1 MKQAIRSFI
10 AVTSLLLVSVV
21 RADLAEMPSGSYVLD
36 KTHGYITFSYN
47 HLGFSTPQ
55 VGFRSFDVAM
65 ELDSANIENSEV
77 TVMIDATSL
86 DSRVEVFNGH
96 LNGENFFDTANYPE
110 ITFVSTGIKS
120 TGENTFD
127 LTGDLTLK
135 GTTLP
140 VTLHATLQKAD
151 LHPMRKV
158 PTIGVTAHTAV
169 SRTAFGMERGVP
181 AISDEVEIFISV
193 EMPQKTEE

>member
-1 MKQAIRSFI
+1 MKQVIRSFI
-10 AVTSLLLVSVV
+10 AVTSLLLLSVV
-21 RADLAEMPSGSYVLD
+21 RADLAEMPSGSYELD

-55 VGFRSFDVAM
+55 VGFRSFDVAL

-120 TGENTFD
+120 TGDNTFD
-127 LTGDLTLK
+127 LMGDLTLK

-158 PTIGVTAHTAV
+158 PTIGVTAHTTV

>member
-1 MKQAIRSFI
+1 MINQAAADAQRRRP
-10 AVTSLLLVSVV
+10 VTN
-21 RADLAEMPSGSYVLD
+21 E
-36 KTHGYITFSYN
+36 
-47 HLGFSTPQ
+47 
-55 VGFRSFDVAM
+55 
-65 ELDSANIENSEV
+65 
-77 TVMIDATSL
+77 L

-120 TGENTFD
+120 TGDNTFD
-127 LTGDLTLK
+127 LMGDLTLK

-158 PTIGVTAHTAV
+158 PTIGVTAHTTV

>member
-1 MKQAIRSFI
+1 MKQVIRSFI
-10 AVTSLLLVSVV
+10 AVTSLLLLSVV
-21 RADLAEMPSGSYVLD
+21 RADLAEMPSGTYVLD

-55 VGFRSFDVAM
+55 VGFRSFDVAL

-120 TGENTFD
+120 TGENTFE

-158 PTIGVTAHTAV
+158 PTIGVTAHTTV

>member
-158 PTIGVTAHTAV
+158 PTIGVTAHTTV

>member
-1 MKQAIRSFI
+1 MIQAIGSFI
-10 AVTSLLLVSVV
+10 AVTSLLLVSAVK
-21 RADLAEMPSGSYVLD
+21 ADLAEMPSGSYVLD

-55 VGFRSFDVAM
+55 VGFRSFDVAL

-110 ITFVSTGIKS
+110 ITFMSTGIAS

-158 PTIGVTAHTAV
+158 PTIGVTAHTTV

-181 AISDEVEIFISV
+181 AISDEVEIFTSV

>member
-1 MKQAIRSFI
+1 MKQSIRSLI
-10 AVTSLLLVSVV
+10 AVTSLLLTSVV
-21 RADLAEMPSGSYVLD
+21 RADLAEMPSGSYELD

-55 VGFRSFDVAM
+55 VGFRSFDVAL
-65 ELDSANIENSEV
+65 ELDSANVENSEV

-120 TGENTFD
+120 TGDNTFD
-127 LTGDLTLK
+127 LMGDLTLK

-158 PTIGVTAHTAV
+158 PTIGVTAHTTV

-193 EMPQKTEE
+193 EMPQKNEE

>member
-1 MKQAIRSFI
+1 MKQAIRSIF

-21 RADLAEMPSGSYVLD
+21 KADIAEMPSGTYALD

-55 VGFRSFDVAM
+55 VGFRSFDVAL

-77 TVMIDATSL
+77 TVTIDATSL

-110 ITFVSTGIKS
+110 ITFVSTGLES

-158 PTIGVTAHTAV
+158 PTIGVTAHTTV
-169 SRTAFGMERGVP
+169 SRTAFGMARGVP

>member
-1 MKQAIRSFI
+1 MKQSIRSLI
-10 AVTSLLLVSVV
+10 AVTSLLLTSVV
-21 RADLAEMPSGSYVLD
+21 RADLAEMPSGSYELD

-55 VGFRSFDVAM
+55 VGFRSFDVAL
-65 ELDSANIENSEV
+65 ELDSANVENSEV

-120 TGENTFD
+120 TGDNTFD
-127 LTGDLTLK
+127 LMGDLTLK

-158 PTIGVTAHTAV
+158 PTIGVTAHTTV

>member
-21 RADLAEMPSGSYVLD
+21 RADLAEMPSGSYELD

-55 VGFRSFDVAM
+55 VGFRSFDVAL

-158 PTIGVTAHTAV
+158 PTIGVTAHTTV

>member
-1 MKQAIRSFI
+1 MKKTISSLF
-10 AVTSLLLVSVV
+10 AVSSLLLASVV
-21 RADLAEMPSGSYVLD
+21 HADLDGMPSGTYALD

-55 VGFRSFDVAM
+55 VGFRSFDVTL
-65 ELDSANIENSEV
+65 ELDSANIEDSEV
-77 TVMIDATSL
+77 VVTIDAMSL
-86 DSRVEVFNGH
+86 DSRVEEFNGH
-96 LNGENFFDTANYPE
+96 LNGENFFDTTNFPE
-110 ITFVSTGIKS
+110 ISFVSTGIES
-120 TGENTFD
+120 TGDNTFD

-158 PTIGVTAHTAV
+158 PTIGVTAHTEV
-169 SRTAFGMERGVP
+169 SRTAFGMARGVP

-193 EMPQKTEE
+193 ELPQQTEE